1 MAWLTKTNFLYL
13 FLCQVDAT
21 NLLGNTPLHIACLN
35 GQDIVITE
43 LISYGASV
51 NATNKKGMV
60 SGIYSTYSCN
70 AIKQCPTV
78 SWGWREGYSLTL
90 YIHAGMCGP
99 Y

>member
-1 MAWLTKTNFLYL
+1 MAWLTKTNFYTN

-60 SGIYSTYSCN
+60 SGIHGTYSV
-70 AIKQCPTV
+70 Q
-78 SWGWREGYSLTL
+78 L
-90 YIHAGMCGP
+90 
-99 Y
+99 